1 MSYSAS
7 SSNPANYHRFWTR
20 TSYGPTQ
27 THRQQLA
34 IAAEQFEAFLPQLRD
49 FVDGALP
56 DLQQIL
62 EDAGVPWTPGRGVPT
77 WQR

>member
-1 MSYSAS
+1 MPGIMRRVNSVVGGVWA
-7 SSNPANYHRFWTR
+7 A
-20 TSYGPTQ
+20 SYGPTQ
-27 THRQQLA
+27 THRQQFA

-56 DLQQIL
+56 DLQQML
-62 EDAGVPWTPGRGVPT
+62 ENAGGPWTPGRGVPT